1 MALIMVIF
9 MVALASTIL
18 IALTDST
25 YVAMRLNSA
34 TEKRV
39 KAEYILKSAVNV
51 AQVLIKNDTTAYDSP
66 TEDAWMQFR
75 DGQEIPGELIGL
87 KESNVRISMQISS
100 EAAKVPI
107 RNVISVQ
114 GQPDIKWV
122 EIVATLF
129 SVLGF
134 DNPDP
139 NNRSDS
145 NNGRPGGSQQQPV
158 DSKQMVVN
166 LIDYLDRDKESA
178 SIANYPSGIEGQ
190 LPPDQEF
197 RNDLTIDS
205 LASELG
211 AIPGFTPYRV
221 QRLLMFISNTAL
233 RTININAASAEVI
246 QSLSPDIDATIAQ
259 QILAFREPAGGGPF
273 TDLNFRTQ
281 LSQLL
286 GPDLS
291 GRISPMVTPEGSY
304 FDVIAKVEY
313 GTSTFMATAELV
325 KRGTGRLPLIKS
337 FQLY

>member
-1 MALIMVIF
+1 MALILVIF

-75 DGQEIPGELIGL
+75 DGQEVPGEMIGL
-87 KESNVRISMQISS
+87 KEQNVRISMQVSS
-100 EAAKVPI
+100 EAAKIPI
-107 RNVISVQ
+107 RNVLSVQ
-114 GQPDIKWV
+114 GQPDLKWI
-122 EIVATLF
+122 EIVTTLF

-134 DNPDP
+134 DTPDP
-139 NNRSDS
+139 TPTGQSA
-145 NNGRPGGSQQQPV
+145 GQQQPI

-166 LIDYLDRDKESA
+166 LVDYLDRDKENA
-178 SIANYPSGIEGQ
+178 SIANYPPGIEAQ
-190 LPPDQEF
+190 LPTEQEF
-197 RNDLTIDS
+197 RNDMTIDS

-211 AIPGFTPYRV
+211 AIPGFSPYRV
-221 QRLLMFISNTAL
+221 QRMLMFISNTAL
-233 RTININAASAEVI
+233 RTININAATPEVI
-246 QSLSPDIDATIAQ
+246 QSLSPEIDASIAQ
-259 QILAFREPAGGGPF
+259 QIITFREPAGGGPF

-281 LSQLL
+281 LSQIL

-291 GRISPMVTPEGSY
+291 GRISPLVTPEGSY

>member
-1 MALIMVIF
+1 MALIIVIF

-34 TEKRV
+34 TERRV

-75 DGQEIPGELIGL
+75 DGQEVPGELIGL
-87 KESNVRISMQISS
+87 KEPNVRISMQISS
-100 EAAKVPI
+100 EAAKIPI
-107 RNVISVQ
+107 RNVASVQ
-114 GQPDIKWV
+114 GQPDLKWI
-122 EIVATLF
+122 EIVTTLF

-139 NNRSDS
+139 NSSAGSSSD
-145 NNGRPGGSQQQPV
+145 QQQPIN
-158 DSKQMVVN
+158 SKQMVAN
-166 LIDYLDRDKESA
+166 LLDYLDRDKESS
-178 SIANYPSGIEGQ
+178 SIANYPPGVEGQ

-197 RNDLTIDS
+197 RNDMTIDS

-221 QRLLMFISNTAL
+221 QRMLMFISNTAL
-233 RTININAASAEVI
+233 RTVNINAASSEVI
-246 QSLSPDIDATIAQ
+246 QSLSPDIDATVAQ
-259 QILAFREPAGGGPF
+259 QIITFREPSGGGPF
-273 TDLNFRTQ
+273 TDIQFRTQ
-281 LSQLL
+281 LSQIL

-291 GRISPMVTPEGSY
+291 ARISPMVTPEGSY